1 LAYLGQIYSQFLGN
15 LLSNYRRLSLTPL
28 PPASVMVEIVSAIVV
43 GAGFGGLATAIEL
56 RRKGCK
62 VKVFEAVKNLDNK
75 GSLFWF
81 RFQTF

>member
-1 LAYLGQIYSQFLGN
+1 
-15 LLSNYRRLSLTPL
+15 
-28 PPASVMVEIVSAIVV
+28 MVETVSAIVV

-81 RFQTF
+81 HFQTF